1 MFSDRIITLG
11 PLAFQGENATV
22 YRVVTESG
30 RQLIQKL
37 GATSREG
44 EIVSALTAYQPF
56 VPEFLGEDASG
67 AFYFSELPGINLAE
81 AFEQTPERRTA
92 LSEAFGKALKM
103 IHTWEPPLPQPKLLW
118 RDEALAR
125 VRATAAQHP
134 WGSIALSYTPF
145 AGESYAEVADWIE
158 HESPS
163 IAPQLSF
170 CHGDACLPNFMV
182 EAGTITGVVDW
193 GDGGW
198 ADPRYDLATA
208 LWSLRR
214 NSNGDPKTPRYQE
227 AFLRGYGWHGGVAGL
242 KFFEALY
249 TLGG

>member
-1 MFSDRIITLG
+1 MFADPTITLG

-22 YRVVTESG
+22 YRVVTEAG
-30 RQLIQKL
+30 LQLIQKL

-44 EIVSALTAYQPF
+44 HIVRALAAYRPL
-56 VPEFLGEDASG
+56 VPEFLGEANDAL
-67 AFYFSELPGINLAE
+67 YFSELPGINLAE

-92 LSEAFGKALKM
+92 LSEAFGRALRV
-103 IHTWEPPLPQPKLLW
+103 IHSWEPPLEKSEILW
-118 RDEALAR
+118 RDEALGR
-125 VRATAAQHP
+125 VQATAEQHP
-134 WGSIALSYTPF
+134 WQSIALSYTPF

-158 HESPS
+158 YESPS

-182 EAGTITGVVDW
+182 EAGIITGVVDW
-193 GDGGW
+193 GDAGW

-227 AFLRGYGWHGGVAGL
+227 AFLSGYGWHGGVAGL
-242 KFFEALY
+242 RFFEALY